1 MHVDDEERHEIA
13 RELRRQA
20 GANAQ
25 VLAIDLWD
33 ELGIDVEDGLM
44 TAAGVRRLADLI
56 DRPTCHDAGGEEGT
70 NGEGYDFFCMACGY
84 ATDVCEPNYCP
95 NCSAKV
101 V

>member
-1 MHVDDEERHEIA
+1 MHIDDEERHEIA

-44 TAAGVRRLADLI
+44 TA
-56 DRPTCHDAGGEEGT
+56 
-70 NGEGYDFFCMACGY
+70 
-84 ATDVCEPNYCP
+84 
-95 NCSAKV
+95 S
-101 V
+101 